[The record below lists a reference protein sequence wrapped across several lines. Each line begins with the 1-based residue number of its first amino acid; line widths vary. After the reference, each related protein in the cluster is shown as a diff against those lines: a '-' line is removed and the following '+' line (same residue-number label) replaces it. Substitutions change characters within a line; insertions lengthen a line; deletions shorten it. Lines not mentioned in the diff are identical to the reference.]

1 PMPIMGKYYM
11 HYGGEFLPPRELGR
25 KCAERM
31 VKELVMD
38 NAGFCR
44 FHRQWAEEMVPEIL
58 GSVFGVKD
66 GFMERIRNTASRIN
80 SRNAAVFWESERNT
94 DLVLTFLE
102 RRRDVEKDASPEL
115 ARWIDF
121 FRKDRKEAALEFWF
135 ETRKGI
141 DESLREL

>member
-1 PMPIMGKYYM
+1 MCI
-11 HYGGEFLPPRELGR
+11 RDS

-102 RRRDVEKDASPEL
+102 RRRDVEKDASLEL